1 VVLAV
6 VLPSIIAVNG
16 TWGTTCYGGSPQ
28 EFTYFGGGGPTPLSI
43 TSAANGGTPYPASLS
58 GGSITFP
65 AQVLEENY
73 WGTESPSKNYTAS
86 CSTPFTYKLGAGAY
100 QDIVLPANTY
110 FDFTWNPTAGTTA
123 NGISG
128 YKATIQAGGTGS
140 SGING
145 SFQFNTMSGWYSGSA
160 ATTIRVLAKRTNGSW
175 DCNRYATFTIT
186 TSQPI
191 GFRIYCGYWCG
202 SRKYIQGRRNN
213 CTAGGGRHRWRRL
226 Q

>member
-1 VVLAV
+1 MNRFYISPKHMTIVLLMILGAYGHSLMAQCAGATGV
-6 VLPSIIAVNG
+6 SQTNPITFINTGTAAITIDRAGGFGGGSSGSIAVNG
-16 TWGTTCYGGSPQ
+16 TWGTTCNGGSPQ
-28 EFTYFGGGGPTPLSI
+28 EFTYSGGPTPLSI

-123 NGISG
+123 NGISAI
-128 YKATIQAGGTGS
+128 KHQF
-140 SGING
+140 
-145 SFQFNTMSGWYSGSA
+145 SF
-160 ATTIRVLAKRTNGSW
+160 R
-175 DCNRYATFTIT
+175 RY
-186 TSQPI
+186 
-191 GFRIYCGYWCG
+191 R
-202 SRKYIQGRRNN
+202 
-213 CTAGGGRHRWRRL
+213 
-226 Q
+226 